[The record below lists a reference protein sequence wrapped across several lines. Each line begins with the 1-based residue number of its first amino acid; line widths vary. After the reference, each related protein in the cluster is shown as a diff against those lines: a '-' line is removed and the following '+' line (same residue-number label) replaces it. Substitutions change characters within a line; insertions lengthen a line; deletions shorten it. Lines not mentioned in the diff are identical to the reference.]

1 VPSGPGEP
9 AAAADGPTATAP
21 AGPPVAPVGPA
32 PAASVNGSAP
42 AAVADPPRPAYRDL
56 SSDADPEPLDL
67 MAVAGRSVYKRLIPL
82 GIVAAL
88 ALVGVIVRRVR
99 R

>member
-1 VPSGPGEP
+1 
-9 AAAADGPTATAP
+9 
-21 AGPPVAPVGPA
+21 
-32 PAASVNGSAP
+32 VNGSAP

-56 SSDADPEPLDL
+56 SADADPEPLDL

>member
-1 VPSGPGEP
+1 
-9 AAAADGPTATAP
+9 
-21 AGPPVAPVGPA
+21 
-32 PAASVNGSAP
+32 VNGSAP
-42 AAVADPPRPAYRDL
+42 AAVDTARPGYRDL
-56 SSDADPEPLDL
+56 SADADPEPLDL

-88 ALVGVIVRRVR
+88 ALVGVIVHRVR